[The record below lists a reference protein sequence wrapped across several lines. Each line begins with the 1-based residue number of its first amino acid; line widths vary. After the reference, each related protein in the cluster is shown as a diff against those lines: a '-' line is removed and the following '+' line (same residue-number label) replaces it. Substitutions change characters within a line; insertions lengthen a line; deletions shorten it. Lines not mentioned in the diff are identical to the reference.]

1 MDNLE
6 RFKRIIS
13 KDTIS
18 DLLETYGLLFH
29 YLYIGY
35 QRPGDQYKMQ
45 IIENEIM
52 KRTGCYNHEPN
63 L

>member
-1 MDNLE
+1 MDDLE

-18 DLLETYGLLFH
+18 NLLEMYGLLVH

-45 IIENEIM
+45 AIENEII
-52 KRTGCYNHEPN
+52 KRTGVYNHEPN

>member
-1 MDNLE
+1 MDDLE

-18 DLLETYGLLFH
+18 NLLEKYGLLFH

-35 QRPGDQYKMQ
+35 QR
-45 IIENEIM
+45 
-52 KRTGCYNHEPN
+52 TGGYNHEPN